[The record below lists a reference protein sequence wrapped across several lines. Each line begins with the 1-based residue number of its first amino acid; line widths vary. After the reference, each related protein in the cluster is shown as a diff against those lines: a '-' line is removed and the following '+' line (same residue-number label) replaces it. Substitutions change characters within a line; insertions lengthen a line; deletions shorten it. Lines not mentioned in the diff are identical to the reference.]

1 MNNALLIILI
11 TLWKT
16 LILLPRAFQ
25 LVITNF
31 IGFLIYLISL
41 KRNKY
46 SKANIELCFP
56 DKSEAERK
64 KIYRRNILL
73 SGRILSDNGIAWFWS
88 DKRIKKNIKYEI
100 N

>member
-25 LVITNF
+25 PVITNF

-41 KRNKY
+41 K
-46 SKANIELCFP
+46 
-56 DKSEAERK
+56 K
-64 KIYRRNILL
+64 KQI
-73 SGRILSDNGIAWFWS
+73 
-88 DKRIKKNIKYEI
+88 
-100 N
+100 